1 MTLNR
6 RTKWI
11 YGFGDIS
18 FSVTNTILAV
28 YFAIFLTDVVG
39 LPASLAALAIFLG
52 RSWDYINDPLIGH
65 LSDRMRTRWGRR
77 RPFLIFGALPFG
89 LCFIML
95 WVRPP
100 LANQFLL
107 ASYYALAY
115 MLFDLT
121 FTLTNMPYAAL
132 TPELTEDYDERT
144 SLTSYRMLFSI
155 AGSLIAFTIPLAII
169 GSLIPENAGRV
180 REMAVLFG
188 LLCMLP
194 ILLVFF
200 NTRERPDY
208 MQAQQPRLIQS
219 LRAALKNRPF
229 IFGAVIFLLTWVAI
243 DILQTALLFF
253 IKYALL
259 REDQSDLIM
268 GAIFIT
274 AIIALPLWV
283 WMAHNWNKRL
293 AYIFGIAFWAA
304 VQVVL
309 VTVTADT
316 GLPWIMTLC
325 IMAGI
330 GISAAHVLTWA
341 IIPDAIE
348 WDELQTGKR
357 HEGMF
362 YSLVSLMQKVAS
374 SIAIPLILLLLDRT
388 GYIPNAAVQQP
399 SALFGIRL
407 VVGPIPALLL
417 LSGIVFAYFYP
428 LGRAEYNEVVMQLE
442 ERRATALE
450 PPEVL

>member
-1 MTLNR
+1 M
-6 RTKWI
+6 
-11 YGFGDIS
+11 
-18 FSVTNTILAV
+18 
-28 YFAIFLTDVVG
+28 
-39 LPASLAALAIFLG
+39 
-52 RSWDYINDPLIGH
+52 
-65 LSDRMRTRWGRR
+65 
-77 RPFLIFGALPFG
+77 
-89 LCFIML
+89 
-95 WVRPP
+95 
-100 LANQFLL
+100 
-107 ASYYALAY
+107 
-115 MLFDLT
+115 
-121 FTLTNMPYAAL
+121 
-132 TPELTEDYDERT
+132 
-144 SLTSYRMLFSI
+144 
-155 AGSLIAFTIPLAII
+155 
-169 GSLIPENAGRV
+169 
-180 REMAVLFG
+180 
-188 LLCMLP
+188 
-194 ILLVFF
+194 
-200 NTRERPDY
+200 
-208 MQAQQPRLIQS
+208 
-219 LRAALKNRPF
+219 
-229 IFGAVIFLLTWVAI
+229 IFLLTWVAI